1 MDVHLGVRGTNS
13 NGHGE
18 DIDKD
23 TGMMKIIKELQKYFQ
38 IHQANNERLNKA
50 KEKQEKFNMKLM

>member
-1 MDVHLGVRGTNS
+1 LGVRGTNS